1 MRSHAVCRCRGRRP
15 RRPAEVSCGGRYAG
29 GMNFSP
35 TGYLLA
41 GVGRKV
47 ADERGEGGRQ
57 PAPLQCAEVARE
69 RVATHSPSESPSH
82 LTVTAPFDKGAFSPA
97 GVRGNTRI
105 LKRSRGRGR

>member
-1 MRSHAVCRCRGRRP
+1 
-15 RRPAEVSCGGRYAG
+15 
-29 GMNFSP
+29 MNPSP

-41 GVGRKV
+41 GVYREVAEGSRPLPTMQRIRGVAMARWREWV

-57 PAPLQCAEVARE
+57 PAPSQWAEVARE

-82 LTVTAPFDKGAFSPA
+82 LTVTAPFDKGGLSPPPA
-97 GVRGNTRI
+97 GVRGNSRI